1 MLLLPSHIDPRHA
14 DVRKDDAD
22 EDGADGGDEA
32 LELRR
37 DRVDAAT
44 TRQHA
49 PPAARARLLP
59 AADQCDGWEDGG
71 NGRDEKTP
79 PPTPR
84 LRRYMAWPAY
94 LKYETH
100 LAGTAEG
107 SRAGRAQKWHSL
119 HSQFSYKQLG
129 DLRWQIDPWEP

>member
-22 EDGADGGDEA
+22 EDGADGGDEE
-32 LELRR
+32 LELKR

-49 PPAARARLLP
+49 PPAARARLL
-59 AADQCDGWEDGG
+59 AATGQCDKWDDGG

-79 PPTPR
+79 SPTPR

-94 LKYETH
+94 LKC
-100 LAGTAEG
+100 
-107 SRAGRAQKWHSL
+107 
-119 HSQFSYKQLG
+119 
-129 DLRWQIDPWEP
+129 

>member
-1 MLLLPSHIDPRHA
+1 MK
-14 DVRKDDAD
+14 KDDAD

-32 LELRR
+32 SELKR
-37 DRVDAAT
+37 DQADATAT
-44 TRQHA
+44 KQHA
-49 PPAARARLLP
+49 PPAARARLLA
-59 AADQCDGWEDGG
+59 AADQCDEWEDGG

-79 PPTPR
+79 PPTPL

-107 SRAGRAQKWHSL
+107 SIARRPRPTKNGTAFSQKFSFQE
-119 HSQFSYKQLG
+119 QFG
-129 DLRWQIDPWEP
+129 DSNCKIDPREP

>member
-1 MLLLPSHIDPRHA
+1 MK
-14 DVRKDDAD
+14 KDDAD

-32 LELRR
+32 SELKR
-37 DRVDAAT
+37 DQADATAT
-44 TRQHA
+44 KQHA
-49 PPAARARLLP
+49 PPAARARLLA
-59 AADQCDGWEDGG
+59 AADQCDEWEDGG

-79 PPTPR
+79 PPTPL

-107 SRAGRAQKWHSL
+107 SRAGHAQPKMAQPSAR
-119 HSQFSYKQLG
+119 SSPS
-129 DLRWQIDPWEP
+129 RSNSVIQIVRSTPESHNIPP